1 MATKNFD
8 LFFKLLLIG
17 DSGVGKTCIIFR
29 FADNTFNPTF
39 ISTIGIDFKI
49 RTLELGEYD
58 TVNLNQ
64 QLHRFTWPQSFVS
77 SGQITRIR
85 LTVDMFTGTRNEQCF
100 VQRFCREN
108 RGFLLYINVLVFT
121 YSHTPSWSCFTQR
134 QALRCLTFK
143 ATI

>member
-85 LTVDMFTGTRNEQCF
+85 LTVDMFTGTRNEQCLYRDF
-100 VQRFCREN
+100 AGKTAVFCCTLMCWYLHIHILRV
-108 RGFLLYINVLVFT
+108 GHA
-121 YSHTPSWSCFTQR
+121 SPSAR
-134 QALRCLTFK
+134 RYGV
-143 ATI
+143 